1 MPKRKPARKGSH
13 VYGRSAKADFWRGQF
28 VDYVARHDRVRVT
41 KRSELFDEDIEV
53 YVNVENLEGQEL
65 SAYRVTPDY
74 GEDVVASIS
83 AGYNVL
89 PSDI

>member
-1 MPKRKPARKGSH
+1 MAKRSGIK
-13 VYGRSAKADFWRGQF
+13 
-28 VDYVARHDRVRVT
+28 YVTV

-53 YVNVENLEGQEL
+53 YVDAEDLEGKEI

-83 AGYNVL
+83 AGYTL
-89 PSDI
+89 YPGCY